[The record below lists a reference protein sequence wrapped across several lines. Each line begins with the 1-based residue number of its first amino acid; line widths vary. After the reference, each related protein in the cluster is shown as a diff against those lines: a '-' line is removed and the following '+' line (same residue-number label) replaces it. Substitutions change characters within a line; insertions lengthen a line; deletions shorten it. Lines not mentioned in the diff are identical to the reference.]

1 MIPLVIELYMGS
13 PSFNQGSAW
22 GGHGIVLGGLQGVV
36 SQISLNPALSVPSFV
51 LALKYFETTSG
62 SS

>member
-13 PSFNQGSAW
+13 PSFNQGSAC
-22 GGHGIVLGGLQGVV
+22 GGLVLGVLQDVV

-51 LALKYFETTSG
+51 LALKYFETTCG